1 MSDYEKAYKELC
13 RTVNEMFYDAVDD
26 LSYVSSEKKIIRC
39 ITVKE
44 IFVKMKE
51 INDKYSLD
59 N

>member
-13 RTVNEMFYDAVDD
+13 RTVSEMFYDAVDD